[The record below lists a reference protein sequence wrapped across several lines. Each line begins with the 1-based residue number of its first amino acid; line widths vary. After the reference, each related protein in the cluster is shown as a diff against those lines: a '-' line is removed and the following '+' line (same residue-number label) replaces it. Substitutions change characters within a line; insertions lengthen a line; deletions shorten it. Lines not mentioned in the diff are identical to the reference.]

1 MDIYRRRYG
10 VRMCL
15 MADKCKNCK
24 YYDKID
30 NEKGYCHKY
39 PPTIHYNNVDRFAIT
54 PKNEWCGEYE
64 AEEE

>member
-1 MDIYRRRYG
+1 
-10 VRMCL
+10 
-15 MADKCKNCK
+15 MADKCKDCK

-30 NEKGYCHKY
+30 NEKGYCHKH
-39 PPTIHYNNVDRFAIT
+39 PPAIHYNNVDRFAIT